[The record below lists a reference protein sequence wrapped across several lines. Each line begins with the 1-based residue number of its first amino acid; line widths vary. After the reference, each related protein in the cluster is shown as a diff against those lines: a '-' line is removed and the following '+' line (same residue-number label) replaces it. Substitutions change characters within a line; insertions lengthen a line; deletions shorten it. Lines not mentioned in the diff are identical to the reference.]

1 MTTSKATK
9 VSLVTGASGFVA
21 RYLISELL
29 RRDEEAYIVGVDIID
44 WINREASWAG
54 RFENRKVDLIDAEA
68 TRRLIAE
75 LQPSRIYHLASFS
88 SVSYSWDYPVE
99 SFNNNTNIFLNIL
112 EAVRREDIKARVLSV
127 GSSEEYGNVSEHE
140 VPLKETAPLK
150 PTSPYGVAR
159 VSQELLSRVYVEGFG
174 LDIVMTRSF
183 NHIGPY
189 QREIFVIPGF
199 IKQFTIAE
207 KEGKREFMLRTG
219 DVDVVRDFSDV
230 RDVVRAY
237 AMLMEEGL
245 TSEVYNV
252 CSGTGQNLSDLIG
265 SIGRLMG
272 MKAEVLRDSA
282 LGRPSENRIIVG
294 DRTKISSL
302 CGWAPSLPIEKTL
315 GDTIEYWRL
324 VQERQNA

>member
-1 MTTSKATK
+1 MTVRNATK
-9 VSLVTGASGFVA
+9 ISLVTGASGFVA

-29 RRDEEAYIVGVDIID
+29 RRDEDVYIIGVDIID
-44 WINREASWAG
+44 WIDREANWEG
-54 RFENRKVDLIDAEA
+54 RFENRKVNLIDPEA

-88 SVSYSWDYPVE
+88 SVSYSWENPVE

-127 GSSEEYGNVSEHE
+127 GSSEEYGNVSENE

-159 VSQELLSRVYVEGFG
+159 VSQELLSKVYVEGFG

-189 QREIFVIPGF
+189 QREVFVIPGF
-199 IKQFTIAE
+199 IKQFATAE
-207 KEGKREFMLRTG
+207 KEGRREFILRTG
-219 DVDVVRDFSDV
+219 DIDVVRDFSDV
-230 RDVVRAY
+230 RDVVIAY
-237 AMLMEEGL
+237 ALLMERGL

-252 CSGTGQNLSDLIG
+252 CSGIGQDLSDLI
-265 SIGRLMG
+265 SLIGGIMG
-272 MKAEVLRDSA
+272 MKTEILRDSA

-302 CGWAPSLPIEKTL
+302 CGWKPSFSIEKTL

-324 VQERQNA
+324 FLKR